1 MIIEDFLRYMKTEKM
16 ASPRTV
22 STYED
27 SLKAFSQ
34 YIDGK
39 EDVDIL
45 SADSDVIRG
54 WVADLMDKGQNPSY
68 ISKQLSAVKSM
79 YRYALRQGIVKI
91 DPAHV
96 VSAPKK
102 QRTLPTFLKEREVE
116 MLFDGLE
123 WDYNNIEHVRART
136 IILLL
141 YSTGVRKT
149 EAVTLNDVDVN
160 FVTADI
166 KVTGK
171 GRKQRIIPMTNE
183 LVTEIQRYMKMRD
196 EQLPQRLDDALFV
209 DNKGRRV
216 TDDYIYKVVHNAL
229 SLVTTAKKKSPHV
242 LRHTFATA
250 MLNNHAQ
257 LTSVQKLLGHASI
270 ATTEIYTHVT
280 FEDLKRAYDGAH
292 PRAHDKK

>member
-79 YRYALRQGIVKI
+79 YRYALRQDIVKV

-196 EQLPQRLDDALFV
+196 VQLPQRLDGALFV